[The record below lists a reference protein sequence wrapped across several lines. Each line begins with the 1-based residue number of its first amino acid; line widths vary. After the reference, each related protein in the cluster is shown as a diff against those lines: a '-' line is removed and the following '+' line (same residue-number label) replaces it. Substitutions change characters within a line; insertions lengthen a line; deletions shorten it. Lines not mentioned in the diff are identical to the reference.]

1 MNEGRPA
8 RRSPGG
14 GGFLSLLLPPTAWLV
29 VFLVLPTAV
38 LAFSAFSADGLRA
51 LGQAET
57 WWLFER
63 SFRVATLSTAV
74 CLAVSYPVAY
84 FISGCAPKWRNLL
97 LFLVVLPF
105 WTNLLVRT
113 YALKFCLDP
122 IGWTDTS
129 AVIFAIVQNFLPF
142 MILPLYASIEKL
154 PKRLLEASQDLGASP
169 ARTFWKV
176 TVPLT
181 MPGIAAGCILVYI
194 PVLGIFALPEFINE
208 RTVLIGSQINLYYT
222 KNRNPGAGSALTLV
236 LMVFTI
242 TLTWIYSRFKKSE
255 GLV

>member
-1 MNEGRPA
+1 MKGR
-8 RRSPGG
+8 
-14 GGFLSLLLPPTAWLV
+14 FLSLLLPPTAWLV

-38 LAFSAFSADGLRA
+38 LALSAFSVDGLKA
-51 LGQAET
+51 LAHPNT
-57 WWLFER
+57 WVLFWR
-63 SFRVATLSTAV
+63 SFWIAVVSTSI

-84 FISGCAPKWRNLL
+84 FVAGCAPRWRNLL
-97 LFLVVLPF
+97 LFLIVLPF

-122 IGWTDTS
+122 LGWSDTG

-142 MILPLYASIEKL
+142 MILPLYTSIEKL

-169 ARTFWKV
+169 ALTFWKV

-181 MPGIAAGCILVYI
+181 MPGIAAGCILVFI
-194 PVLGIFALPEFINE
+194 PVLGIFALPEFIHE
-208 RTVLIGSQINLYYT
+208 RTHLIGSQINLYFM
-222 KNRNPGAGSALTLV
+222 KNRNAGAGSALTLV
-236 LMVFTI
+236 LMLFTI
-242 TLTWIYSRFKKSE
+242 ALTWTYSRFRKSE

>member
-1 MNEGRPA
+1 MRKILP
-8 RRSPGG
+8 
-14 GGFLSLLLPPTAWLV
+14 LLLPPTAWLV

-38 LAFSAFSADGLRA
+38 LALSAFSVDGLNA
-51 LGQAET
+51 LAQPGT
-57 WWLFER
+57 WILFWR
-63 SFRVATLSTAV
+63 SFWIAVVSTAI

-84 FISGCAPKWRNLL
+84 FVAGCSPRWRNLL

-122 IGWTDTS
+122 LGWSNTG

-142 MILPLYASIEKL
+142 MILPLYSSIEKL
-154 PKRLLEASQDLGASP
+154 PRRLLEASQDLGASP
-169 ARTFWKV
+169 AMTFWKV

-181 MPGIAAGCILVYI
+181 MPGIAAGSILVFI
-194 PVLGIFALPEFINE
+194 PVFGIFALPEFIDE
-208 RTVLIGSQINLYYT
+208 RTVLIGSQINLYYAQG
-222 KNRNPGAGSALTLV
+222 NSGAGSALTLV
-236 LMVFTI
+236 LMVFTVA
-242 TLTWIYSRFKKSE
+242 LTWAYSRVRKSE

>member
-1 MNEGRPA
+1 MRK
-8 RRSPGG
+8 
-14 GGFLSLLLPPTAWLV
+14 FLPLLLPPTAWLV

-38 LAFSAFSADGLRA
+38 LALSAFSADGLKA
-51 LGQAET
+51 LAQPGT
-57 WWLFER
+57 WILFWR
-63 SFRVATLSTAV
+63 SFWVAVVSTAI

-84 FISGCAPKWRNLL
+84 FVAGCSPRWRNLL

-122 IGWTDTS
+122 LGWSNTG

-142 MILPLYASIEKL
+142 MILPLYSSIEKL
-154 PKRLLEASQDLGASP
+154 PRRLLEASQDLGASP
-169 ARTFWKV
+169 AMTFWKV

-181 MPGIAAGCILVYI
+181 MPGIAAGSILVFI
-194 PVLGIFALPEFINE
+194 PVFGIFALPEFINE
-208 RTVLIGSQINLYYT
+208 RTVLIGSQINLYYAQG
-222 KNRNPGAGSALTLV
+222 NSGAGSALTLV
-236 LMVFTI
+236 LMVFTVA
-242 TLTWIYSRFKKSE
+242 LTWAYSRVRKSE

>member
-1 MNEGRPA
+1 MKGR
-8 RRSPGG
+8 
-14 GGFLSLLLPPTAWLV
+14 FLSLLLPPTAWLV
-29 VFLVLPTAV
+29 AFLVVPTMV
-38 LAFSAFSADGLRA
+38 LAGSAFSADGMRA
-51 LGQAET
+51 LAHAGT
-57 WWLFER
+57 WVLFWR
-63 SFRVATLSTAV
+63 SFWIAVVSTAV
-74 CLAVSYPVAY
+74 CLAASYPVAY
-84 FISGCAPKWRNLL
+84 FIAGCSTKWRNLL

-122 IGWTDTS
+122 IGWSDTS

-154 PKRLLEASQDLGASP
+154 PPRLLEASQDLGASP

-181 MPGIAAGCILVYI
+181 MPGIAAGSILVFI
-194 PVLGIFALPEFINE
+194 PVLGVFALPEFINE
-208 RTVLIGSQINLYYT
+208 RTVLIGSQINLYYGQGDT
-222 KNRNPGAGSALTLV
+222 GAGSALTLV
-236 LMVFTI
+236 LMIFTI
-242 TLTWIYSRFKKSE
+242 LLTWIYSRFRKSE

>member
-1 MNEGRPA
+1 MKGR
-8 RRSPGG
+8 
-14 GGFLSLLLPPTAWLV
+14 FLSLLLPPTAWLV

-38 LAFSAFSADGLRA
+38 LAVSAFSADGLRA
-51 LGQAET
+51 LAHPET
-57 WWLFER
+57 WQLFWR
-63 SFRVATLSTAV
+63 SFWIAVVSTAA

-84 FISGCAPKWRNLL
+84 FVAGCTPRWRNLL

-122 IGWTDTS
+122 IGWSNTG

-142 MILPLYASIEKL
+142 MILPLYSSIEKL
-154 PKRLLEASQDLGASP
+154 PRRLLEASQDLGASP

-181 MPGIAAGCILVYI
+181 MPGIAAGCILVFI
-194 PVLGIFALPEFINE
+194 PVLGVFALPEFINE
-208 RTVLIGSQINLYYT
+208 RTVLIGSQINLYYGQGNT
-222 KNRNPGAGSALTLV
+222 GAGSALTLV
-236 LMVFTI
+236 LMVFTVA
-242 TLTWIYSRFKKSE
+242 LTWVYARVRKTE

>member
-1 MNEGRPA
+1 MRGR
-8 RRSPGG
+8 
-14 GGFLSLLLPPTAWLV
+14 FLPLLLPPTAWLV
-29 VFLVLPTAV
+29 AFLVVPTMV
-38 LAFSAFSADGLRA
+38 LAVSAFSADGVRA
-51 LGQAET
+51 LAHSGT
-57 WWLFER
+57 WVLFWR
-63 SFRVATLSTAV
+63 SFWIALISTVV

-84 FISGCAPKWRNLL
+84 FIAGCSPKWRNLL

-122 IGWTDTS
+122 IGWADTG

-154 PKRLLEASQDLGASP
+154 PPQLLEASQDLGASP
-169 ARTFWKV
+169 ASTFWKI

-181 MPGIAAGCILVYI
+181 IPGIAAGSILVFI
-194 PVLGIFALPEFINE
+194 PVLGVFALPEFINE
-208 RTVLIGSQINLYYT
+208 RTVLIGSQINLYYGQGDA
-222 KNRNPGAGSALTLV
+222 GAGSALTLV

-242 TLTWIYSRFKKSE
+242 LLTWVYSHLRKSE

>member
-1 MNEGRPA
+1 MKGR
-8 RRSPGG
+8 
-14 GGFLSLLLPPTAWLV
+14 FLTLLLPPTAWLV

-38 LAFSAFSADGLRA
+38 LAFTAFSADGLKA
-51 LGQAET
+51 LGYAGT
-57 WWLFER
+57 WLLFWR
-63 SFRVATLSTAV
+63 SFWIAIVSTAV

-84 FISGCAPKWRNLL
+84 FTAGCSPRWRNLL

-142 MILPLYASIEKL
+142 MILPLYSSIEKL

-181 MPGIAAGCILVYI
+181 MPGIAAGCILVFI
-194 PVLGIFALPEFINE
+194 PVLGVFALPEFINE
-208 RTVLIGSQINLYYT
+208 RTVLIGSQINLYYGQG
-222 KNRNPGAGSALTLV
+222 NAGAGSALTLV
-236 LMVFTI
+236 LMVFTVA
-242 TLTWIYSRFKKSE
+242 LTWLYSRLRKSE

>member
-1 MNEGRPA
+1 MKGR
-8 RRSPGG
+8 
-14 GGFLSLLLPPTAWLV
+14 LLWLLLPPTAWLV
-29 VFLVLPTAV
+29 VFLVLPTRELVA
-38 LAFSAFSADGLRA
+38 SAFSKDGLAA
-51 LGQAET
+51 LLEPVT
-57 WWLFER
+57 WALFWR
-63 SFRVATLSTAV
+63 SFWIAAVSTAA

-84 FISGCAPKWRNLL
+84 FIAGCSPKVRNLL

-122 IGWTDTS
+122 IGWTGKG

-154 PKRLLEASQDLGASP
+154 PPRLLEASQDLGASP
-169 ARTFWKV
+169 ALTFWKV

-181 MPGIAAGCILVYI
+181 MPGIAAGCILVFI
-194 PVLGIFALPEFINE
+194 PALGIFALPEFIHE
-208 RTVLIGSQINLYYT
+208 RTPLIGSQINLYFM
-222 KNRNPGAGSALTLV
+222 KNRNAGAGSALTLV
-236 LMVFTI
+236 LLVFTI
-242 TLTWIYSRFKKSE
+242 TLTWIYSRFRKTE

>member
-1 MNEGRPA
+1 MKGRLLA
-8 RRSPGG
+8 
-14 GGFLSLLLPPTAWLV
+14 LLLPPAVWLA

-38 LAFSAFSADGLRA
+38 LAAAAFSADGLQA
-51 LGQAET
+51 LGRAET
-57 WWLFER
+57 WLLFWR
-63 SFRVATLSTAV
+63 SFWIALVSTAV

-84 FISGCAPKWRNLL
+84 FIAGCAPKRRNLL

-122 IGWTDTS
+122 LGWSDTG

-154 PKRLLEASQDLGASP
+154 PPRLLEASQDLGASP
-169 ARTFWKV
+169 ARTFWTV

-181 MPGIAAGCILVYI
+181 MPGIAAGCILVFI
-194 PVLGIFALPEFINE
+194 PVLGIFALPEFIHE
-208 RTVLIGSQINLYYT
+208 PTRMIGGQINLYFM
-222 KNRNPGAGSALTLV
+222 KLSNPKAGAALTLV
-236 LMVFTI
+236 LMALTI
-242 TLTWIYSRFKKSE
+242 TLTWSYSRFKKSE

>member
-1 MNEGRPA
+1 MKGR
-8 RRSPGG
+8 
-14 GGFLSLLLPPTAWLV
+14 FLSLLLPPTAWLV
-29 VFLVLPTAV
+29 FFLVLPTAA
-38 LAFSAFSADGLRA
+38 LAAAAFSADGLHA
-51 LGQAET
+51 LLEPAT
-57 WWLFER
+57 WRLFAR
-63 SFRVATLSTAV
+63 SFWIAAVSTAA
-74 CLAVSYPVAY
+74 CLAISYPVAY
-84 FISGCAPKWRNLL
+84 FIAGCTARWRNLL

-122 IGWTDTS
+122 IGWSDTG

-154 PKRLLEASQDLGASP
+154 PPRLIEASLDLGASP
-169 ARTFWKV
+169 ARTFWTV

-181 MPGIAAGCILVYI
+181 MPGIAAGCILVFI
-194 PVLGIFALPEFINE
+194 PVLGIFALPEFIHE
-208 RTVLIGSQINLYYT
+208 PTRMIGGQINLYFT
-222 KNRNPGAGSALTLV
+222 QLNNPRAGSALTLV

-242 TLTWIYSRFKKSE
+242 ALTWIYSRSLKSE